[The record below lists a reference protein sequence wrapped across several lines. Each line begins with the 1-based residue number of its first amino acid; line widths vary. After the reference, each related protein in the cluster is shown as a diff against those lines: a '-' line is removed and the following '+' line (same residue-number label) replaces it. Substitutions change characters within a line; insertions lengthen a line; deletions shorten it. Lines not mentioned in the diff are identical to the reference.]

1 MYKILQPTLCIAK
14 DLYQQLLPLTGTV
27 MQDPMIRHPFLA
39 EGDQHGC
46 GPILR
51 GIGSEVT
58 QCTDIS
64 RVEGQSSP
72 MLATLNPGLGC
83 RVRECDMR

>member
-1 MYKILQPTLCIAK
+1 
-14 DLYQQLLPLTGTV
+14 
-27 MQDPMIRHPFLA
+27 MQDPMTRHPFLA

-64 RVEGQSSP
+64 RVEGQNGP
-72 MLATLNPGLGC
+72 ILAALNPGLGC
-83 RVRECDMR
+83 

>member
-1 MYKILQPTLCIAK
+1 
-14 DLYQQLLPLTGTV
+14 
-27 MQDPMIRHPFLA
+27 MQDPMTRYPFLA

-64 RVEGQSSP
+64 CIESQNGSI
-72 MLATLNPGLGC
+72 LAALNPGLGC
-83 RVRECDMR
+83 RVRERNMR